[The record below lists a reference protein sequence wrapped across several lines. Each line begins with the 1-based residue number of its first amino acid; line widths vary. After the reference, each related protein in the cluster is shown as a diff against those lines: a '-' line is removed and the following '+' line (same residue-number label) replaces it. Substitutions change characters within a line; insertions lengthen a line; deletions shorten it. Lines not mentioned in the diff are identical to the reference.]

1 MDSKQLAEYLDQSK
15 WLINNGLINDG
26 IKNQLFTFGSVVH
39 KDLKALELDIKVE
52 TKELEYRLFFDEKTL
67 KLIAKYEEL
76 SKSDSMWGLWRF
88 KRMLKKHGNLN
99 IHHILSKFVRD
110 FCGPKWIVKVNLMDF
125 KNYVEGNVGGA
136 ESDPPGDKQVN

>member
-1 MDSKQLAEYLDQSK
+1 MDSKQLAEYLDQSR
-15 WLINNGLINDG
+15 WLMNNGLINDG
-26 IKNQLFTFGSVVH
+26 IKNQLFTYGSIVH

-67 KLIAKYEEL
+67 KLIAKYDEL

-99 IHHILSKFVRD
+99 LQHILSKFVKD
-110 FCGPKWIVKVNLMDF
+110 FCGPTWSVKVNLMDF
-125 KNYVEGNVGGA
+125 KYYVEGNDGGS
-136 ESDPPGDKQVN
+136 ENSPPGDKQVN